1 MKRTLILTVFGL
13 LVAGCNQTGKPIE
26 FANVC
31 DKANDKQNIEVVGYF
46 LNTGSAMC
54 SKSGKD
60 PMRCPI
66 GFADKADNPRPAM
79 TNIDLGSGASSVENV
94 EGKGL
99 TIRDDKKQDVSNTD
113 KVKIVASLRVY
124 DAPGDNMGKYLP
136 CSLTVKKI
144 EKVP

>member
-1 MKRTLILTVFGL
+1 MKK
-13 LVAGCNQTGKPIE
+13 LVLFIVAGAFAAGCNYTGKPVE

-31 DKANDKQNIEVVGYF
+31 DKANDNQYVEVVGF
-46 LNTGSAMC
+46 FQNTGSAMC
-54 SKSGKD
+54 SRSGKE

-66 GFADKADNPRPAM
+66 GFADKADNPRPALV
-79 TNIDLGSGASSVENV
+79 NIDLGSGASSIENV

-113 KVKIVASLRVY
+113 KVKIVASARVY
-124 DAPGDNMGKYLP
+124 DTPGDITGKYLP

-144 EKVP
+144 EKMQ

>member
-1 MKRTLILTVFGL
+1 MKRLVFLIIAGVIA
-13 LVAGCNQTGKPIE
+13 VGCNQTGKPVE

-31 DKANDKQNIEVVGYF
+31 DKANDKQNVEVVGVF

-54 SKSGKD
+54 SKSGNE

-66 GFADKADNPRPAM
+66 GFADKADNPRPALVY
-79 TNIDLGSGASSVENV
+79 IDLGSGASSIENV
-94 EGKGL
+94 DGKGL
-99 TIRDDKKQDVSNTD
+99 KIRDDKKQDVSNAD

-124 DAPGDNMGKYLP
+124 DGPGDTSGKYLP

-144 EKVP
+144 EKVQ

>member
-1 MKRTLILTVFGL
+1 
-13 LVAGCNQTGKPIE
+13 
-26 FANVC
+26 
-31 DKANDKQNIEVVGYF
+31 
-46 LNTGSAMC
+46 
-54 SKSGKD
+54 
-60 PMRCPI
+60 
-66 GFADKADNPRPAM
+66 M
-79 TNIDLGSGASSVENV
+79 TNIDLGSGASSIENV